1 MLFHRRF
8 EHRYPRIIR
17 GQGAYLHDDEGHV
30 WLDAVGGAGVAILG
44 HGLEELALQAA
55 ESMRHVSYLHGTQF
69 TTPDLEAYGERLV
82 ALAPDNISHVLL
94 MGSGSDAVE
103 TAIKLAYQ
111 YYVGKTGTRRK
122 RKVIAT
128 QPGYHGATGLAL
140 AVTGKPRDRLLFQ
153 GLLHEQCFVPAPDG
167 YRRPEESGEAC
178 AEALER
184 KLLEEGPENCL
195 AFIVEPVI
203 GASMGIGV
211 PPPGYLQRVR
221 EICDRHD
228 IALIFDEVMCGFGR
242 CGEWFASSLFGVK
255 PDILIQG
262 KGMAAGLVPLSA
274 VYASR
279 TFVEG
284 LHRDGGNF
292 AHGFTFTNHSVAAS
306 IGLRVLEHVE
316 QHGLLAR
323 VRRQGEALR
332 ERLREL
338 TAFSWVD
345 DVRGLGLFCGFELVA
360 DKATRRAFPRSA
372 KLAERVLQRAMARGG
387 NFYFSIGYLPDGSG
401 DSILAMPPYN
411 VTDAEL
417 DHLVDILRGTLMDLD
432 PEVQALSR
440 SCA

>member
-8 EHRYPRIIR
+8 DHRYPRIVR
-17 GQGAYLHDDEGHV
+17 GQGASLHDDEGHV

-44 HGLEELALQAA
+44 HGLEELARQAA

-69 TTPDLEAYGERLV
+69 TTPELEAYGERLV
-82 ALAPDNISHVLL
+82 SLAPDNISHVLL

-111 YYVGKTGTRRK
+111 YSVRKTGTRRK

-128 QPGYHGATGLAL
+128 EPGYHGATGLAL
-140 AVTGKPRDRLLFQ
+140 AVTGKPRDRMLFQ
-153 GLLHEQCFVPAPDG
+153 ELLSAQCFIPAPDS
-167 YRRPEESGEAC
+167 YRRPESGEVC

-184 KLLEEGPENCL
+184 KILEEGPENCL
-195 AFIVEPVI
+195 AFILEPVI

-211 PPPGYLQRVR
+211 PPTGYLQRVR

-228 IALIFDEVMCGFGR
+228 IVLIGDEVMCGFGR
-242 CGEWFASSLFGVK
+242 CGEWFTSSMLGVK
-255 PDILIQG
+255 PDIIIQG

-274 VYASR
+274 VYVSR
-279 TFVEG
+279 ALYDG
-284 LHRDGGNF
+284 IHRDGGNF
-292 AHGFTFTNHSVAAS
+292 AHGFTFTNHPLSAA
-306 IGLRVLEHVE
+306 IGLRVLEHIE
-316 QHGLLAR
+316 QHDLLAC
-323 VRRQGEALR
+323 VRQQGESLR
-332 ERLREL
+332 ARLREL

-372 KLAERVLQRAMARGG
+372 KLAERVLQRAMERGG
-387 NFYFSIGYLPDGSG
+387 NFYFSIGYLPDGTG

-411 VTDAEL
+411 VTDSEL
-417 DHLVDILRGTLMDLD
+417 DRLVDILRGTLTDLD
-432 PEVQALSR
+432 AEVQALAR
-440 SCA
+440 SSA